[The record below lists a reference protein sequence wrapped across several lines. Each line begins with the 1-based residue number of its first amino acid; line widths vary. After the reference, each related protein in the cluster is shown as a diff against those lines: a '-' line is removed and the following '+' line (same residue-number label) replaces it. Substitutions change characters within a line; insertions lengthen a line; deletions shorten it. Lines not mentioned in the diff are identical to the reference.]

1 MPSGAGST
9 RTAPDEANVRRAG
22 TKRTVTMELIFIGTR
37 GNTKVRTR
45 HHRRHSALLINY
57 RGRNIMIDCC
67 ADWLP
72 AVQRLSPFAIV
83 LTHAH
88 PDHADGLAR
97 GAPCPVF
104 ATAETWQ
111 RLKHVPVTQKRIVP
125 KCGPIRIGGLM
136 FEGFP
141 VEHSLRAPAVG
152 YRISARGN
160 SFFYVPDLVAIKARH
175 RALLGVDLYIGDGAT
190 VTRPIVRQQRGTRIG
205 HTPIRT
211 QIEWCRKEGVPRAIF
226 THCGSVIVRGDAR
239 RVGRLVRGLG
249 EKRGIQVGIA
259 HDGMRLVLRPKSR
272 RSEARG
278 AASFWAMRRRAS
290 VNVCPHPT

>member
-57 RGRNIMIDCC
+57 RGRNIMIDCG

-152 YRISARGN
+152 YRISAREFILLCSRLGRHQGT
-160 SFFYVPDLVAIKARH
+160 SPRALGSRFVHRRWCDRDTTH
-175 RALLGVDLYIGDGAT
+175 RAATTGEPYRPYADPHANRMVPEGGRASSDLHPLRLGD
-190 VTRPIVRQQRGTRIG
+190 RP
-205 HTPIRT
+205 
-211 QIEWCRKEGVPRAIF
+211 
-226 THCGSVIVRGDAR
+226 
-239 RVGRLVRGLG
+239 
-249 EKRGIQVGIA
+249 
-259 HDGMRLVLRPKSR
+259 
-272 RSEARG
+272 
-278 AASFWAMRRRAS
+278 RRRAACRPFGARS
-290 VNVCPHPT
+290 RREAGHPSRHRP